1 MFRTSLAALIL
12 TAGAVAGF
20 PAAAQEAPAPDRLVE
35 TYRDWTLRCGVPANA
50 PAGTPRNCELA
61 QELSRQAA
69 GQQPQRI
76 LAIFVGRG
84 EGGVGQITFLT
95 PLGLS
100 LPAGVVL
107 SVGEETL
114 AELAYATC
122 RPAGC
127 ISGTRLEGAL
137 LAAFEAGGTARLRL
151 RTLEGQDIGLD
162 FSLQGFAAAWT
173 RLGQL

>member
-1 MFRTSLAALIL
+1 MFRKTLAALIL
-12 TAGAVAGF
+12 TVGVVSAL

-50 PAGTPRNCELA
+50 PAGSPRSCEVA
-61 QELSRQAA
+61 QELSRQAP

-76 LAIFVGRG
+76 LSIFVVRG
-84 EGGVGQITFLT
+84 EGGTGQITFLT

-100 LPAGVVL
+100 LPAGIVL

-127 ISGTRLEGAL
+127 ISGTRLEGPL
-137 LAAFEAGGTARLRL
+137 LAAFEAGGTARLRV
-151 RTLEGQDIGLD
+151 RTLEGQDVAVE
-162 FSLQGFAAAWT
+162 FSLQGFAVAWA
-173 RLGQL
+173 RLGQI